1 MITSGKKWHYLPV
14 KRLPALLRGI
24 TSNHNGDFYC
34 LNCFHS
40 YNTKKT
46 WKIWKS
52 MQWSWLLLRRNTSWR
67 QQNIKIQPGESSVK
81 APAITSCENNPEK
94 SYTEK
99 KTKHT
104 RSGYSL
110 FANCLF
116 ESTKKQT
123 WLLQRW
129 RLSGK
134 VL

>member
-1 MITSGKKWHYLPV
+1 METFIALIAFIHTTQKKLERYERVCNDHDYCYV
-14 KRLPALLRGI
+14 EIPAEDNKILKY
-24 TSNHNGDFYC
+24 NH
-34 LNCFHS
+34 
-40 YNTKKT
+40 
-46 WKIWKS
+46 
-52 MQWSWLLLRRNTSWR
+52 
-67 QQNIKIQPGESSVK
+67 GESSVK

-123 WLLQRW
+123 
-129 RLSGK
+129 
-134 VL
+134 